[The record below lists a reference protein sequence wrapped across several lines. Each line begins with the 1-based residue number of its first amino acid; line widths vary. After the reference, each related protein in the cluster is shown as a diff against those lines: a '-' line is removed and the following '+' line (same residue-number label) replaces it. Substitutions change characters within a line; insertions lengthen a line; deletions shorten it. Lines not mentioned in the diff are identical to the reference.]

1 MSVRNEGNILKCT
14 GGEKL
19 WGDAET
25 VETGELCLRHRL

>member
-1 MSVRNEGNILKCT
+1 MSVRKEGNILKCT

-25 VETGELCLRHRL
+25 VET

>member
-1 MSVRNEGNILKCT
+1 VPIRKEGNRLKCT

-25 VETGELCLRHRL
+25 VET